1 MVMHATRTDATVL
14 VVDDEPE
21 IRRVVRSALRST
33 VARVIDAV
41 DGRSA
46 LASVRAQSPDL
57 IVLDLGLPDQT
68 GLDLCRAIRAHSLA
82 PILVLTAR
90 HVESD
95 KVALLN
101 AGADDY
107 VTKPFSTSELAARV
121 SAQIRRAQTAR
132 PDSSTVVLA
141 DGVSINFATR
151 IAQRDGRSIRLTP
164 IEWAILRALT
174 GDPGRVYTH
183 QQLFDAVWAR
193 EFGDAR
199 QYLRVHVTNLRRKIE
214 RDPTHPQ
221 IIITEPG
228 VGYRFGMPLF
238 QEPPQ

>member
-1 MVMHATRTDATVL
+1 
-14 VVDDEPE
+14 
-21 IRRVVRSALRST
+21 
-33 VARVIDAV
+33 VIDAV

>member
-151 IAQRDGRSIRLTP
+151 IAQRDGRPIRLTP